1 MTDQCRWNSRGPG
14 DRKHQLDKVRRPLG
28 ALDLGA
34 FEFSPFA
41 AWQGEQ
47 FGEDAENELVSGAA
61 ADPDGDGLINLLEYA
76 FVLDPQV
83 ASPGGLPRAARFEH
97 AGDDY
102 LAMEFRRP
110 PAPTGLIYTTRV
122 TESLK
127 NGGQEVSMRISS
139 HRPPRHS
146 ARTPATTPGPGCAST
161 NRPAT
166 NRVASS
172 RWKFVGND
180 ASRWAAVA

>member
-122 TESLK
+122 TESFEEWWP
-127 NGGQEVSMRISS
+127 GSEYADFVA
-139 HRPPRHS
+139 P
-146 ARTPATTPGPGCAST
+146 TATTFST
-161 NRPAT
+161 
-166 NRVASS
+166 
-172 RWKFVGND
+172 D
-180 ASRWAAVA
+180 ASDDTWTRVRLNEPTSHQPRRFIAVEVRRE